1 MGMKRSV
8 IAGLALALGV
18 FMTASLAQA
27 DMNVDVR
34 AKLGNAAGIDTVELT
49 NVATAD
55 ASQDGGGN
63 FQIELVLSQRVDTGA
78 TLVGGVGL
86 FGRTHKGNV
95 PDPFVPTDVKYDA
108 SGISGTVGIGI
119 PASPNFHFEGRVEL
133 DLGRG
138 EPTLSS
144 PTVAFNSTQD
154 GDYVAGELIFG
165 GYYTV
170 SKPGLQ
176 LGLEL
181 GVQSFTG
188 EFQIWNNAGF
198 WNDAKV
204 KGSGGIINFV
214 IGARF

>member
-1 MGMKRSV
+1 MGMKRGV
-8 IAGLALALGV
+8 VAGLALVLGV
-18 FMTASLAQA
+18 FMTAGMAHA

-34 AKLGNAAGIDTVELT
+34 VKLGNAAGIEHVELT
-49 NVATAD
+49 NIGTAD
-55 ASQDGGGN
+55 ASEDGGGN
-63 FQIELVLSQRVDTGA
+63 FQVELVLSQKVDAGA

-86 FGRTHKGNV
+86 FGRTHKGTV
-95 PDPFVPTDVKYDA
+95 PDPFFPTDVEYDA
-108 SGISGTVGIGI
+108 GGVSGTIGVGI
-119 PASPNFHFEGRVEL
+119 PAGPNLHFEGRVEL

-138 EPTLSS
+138 EPTLST
-144 PTVAFNSTQD
+144 PGAVWNSTQD
-154 GDYVAGELIFG
+154 GAYVAGELLFG

-188 EFQIWNNAGF
+188 EFQIWNNAGY